1 MTSCGRLASDVVP
14 TVTVA
19 AAEKTTHGRRM
30 VDIGPIELLIIAV
43 LLIVP
48 IVLDIVIAS
57 RKALEPLWLWVLLSV
72 LFPWIM
78 LIVLL
83 IVPARRD
90 QRGAV

>member
-1 MTSCGRLASDVVP
+1 MP
-14 TVTVA
+14 N
-19 AAEKTTHGRRM
+19 
-30 VDIGPIELLIIAV
+30 IGPFELLFILV
-43 LLIVP
+43 LLMVP

-72 LFPWIM
+72 LFPWIL

-90 QRGAV
+90 QRGTV

>member
-1 MTSCGRLASDVVP
+1 MP
-14 TVTVA
+14 N
-19 AAEKTTHGRRM
+19 
-30 VDIGPIELLIIAV
+30 IGPIELLFILV

-57 RKALEPLWLWVLLSV
+57 RKTLEPLWLLVLLSV

-90 QRGAV
+90 QRDAA

>member
-1 MTSCGRLASDVVP
+1 MP
-14 TVTVA
+14 N
-19 AAEKTTHGRRM
+19 
-30 VDIGPIELLIIAV
+30 IGPIELLFILV
-43 LLIVP
+43 LLMVP

-72 LFPWIM
+72 LFPWIL

-90 QRGAV
+90 QRGTV

>member
-1 MTSCGRLASDVVP
+1 MPS
-14 TVTVA
+14 
-19 AAEKTTHGRRM
+19 
-30 VDIGPIELLIIAV
+30 IGPIELLIILV
-43 LLIVP
+43 LVVVP
-48 IVLDIVIAS
+48 IVFNVVIAS

-90 QRGAV
+90 QEGAV

>member
-1 MTSCGRLASDVVP
+1 MN
-14 TVTVA
+14 
-19 AAEKTTHGRRM
+19 
-30 VDIGPIELLIIAV
+30 IGPIELLMILV
-43 LLIVP
+43 LLMVP
-48 IVLDIVIAS
+48 IVLDVVIAS

-90 QRGAV
+90 PRGAV

>member
-1 MTSCGRLASDVVP
+1 MP
-14 TVTVA
+14 N
-19 AAEKTTHGRRM
+19 
-30 VDIGPIELLIIAV
+30 IGPFELLFILA

-48 IVLDIVIAS
+48 IVLDVVIAS

-72 LFPWIM
+72 LFPWIL

-90 QRGAV
+90 QRSTA

>member
-1 MTSCGRLASDVVP
+1 MN
-14 TVTVA
+14 
-19 AAEKTTHGRRM
+19 
-30 VDIGPIELLIIAV
+30 IGPIELLFILV
-43 LLIVP
+43 LLMVP
-48 IVLDIVIAS
+48 IVFDVVLAS

>member
-1 MTSCGRLASDVVP
+1 MAFCGRLACKVVP
-14 TVTVA
+14 AVTA
-19 AAEKTTHGRRM
+19 AAAAKRTQGGRI
-30 VDIGPIELLIIAV
+30 VNIGPIELLFILV
-43 LLIVP
+43 LLMVP
-48 IVLDIVIAS
+48 IVLDVVLAS

>member
-1 MTSCGRLASDVVP
+1 MP
-14 TVTVA
+14 N
-19 AAEKTTHGRRM
+19 
-30 VDIGPIELLIIAV
+30 IGPIELLFILV
-43 LLIVP
+43 LLMVP
-48 IVLDIVIAS
+48 IVLDVVLAS

-83 IVPARRD
+83 IVPARRG

>member
-1 MTSCGRLASDVVP
+1 MN
-14 TVTVA
+14 
-19 AAEKTTHGRRM
+19 
-30 VDIGPIELLIIAV
+30 IGPIELLFILV
-43 LLIVP
+43 LLMVP
-48 IVLDIVIAS
+48 IVLDVVLAS

>member
-1 MTSCGRLASDVVP
+1 MP
-14 TVTVA
+14 N
-19 AAEKTTHGRRM
+19 
-30 VDIGPIELLIIAV
+30 IGPIELLIIAV

>member
-1 MTSCGRLASDVVP
+1 MP
-14 TVTVA
+14 N
-19 AAEKTTHGRRM
+19 
-30 VDIGPIELLIIAV
+30 IGPIELLIILV
-43 LLIVP
+43 LVMVP
-48 IVLDIVIAS
+48 IVFDVVIAS

-90 QRGAV
+90 QQGAV

>member
-1 MTSCGRLASDVVP
+1 MPS
-14 TVTVA
+14 
-19 AAEKTTHGRRM
+19 
-30 VDIGPIELLIIAV
+30 IGPIELLIIAV

>member
-1 MTSCGRLASDVVP
+1 MP
-14 TVTVA
+14 N
-19 AAEKTTHGRRM
+19 
-30 VDIGPIELLIIAV
+30 IGPIELLFILV

-57 RKALEPLWLWVLLSV
+57 RKTLEPLWLWVLLSV

-90 QRGAV
+90 QRDAA

>member
-1 MTSCGRLASDVVP
+1 MP
-14 TVTVA
+14 N
-19 AAEKTTHGRRM
+19 
-30 VDIGPIELLIIAV
+30 IGPIELLFIAV

-48 IVLDIVIAS
+48 IVLDVAIAS

-72 LFPWIM
+72 LFPWIL

-90 QRGAV
+90 QQGTA

>member
-1 MTSCGRLASDVVP
+1 MP
-14 TVTVA
+14 N
-19 AAEKTTHGRRM
+19 
-30 VDIGPIELLIIAV
+30 IGPIELLFILV
-43 LLIVP
+43 LLMVP
-48 IVLDIVIAS
+48 IVLDVVLAS

-90 QRGAV
+90 PRGTEIGRAHV

>member
-1 MTSCGRLASDVVP
+1 MP
-14 TVTVA
+14 N
-19 AAEKTTHGRRM
+19 
-30 VDIGPIELLIIAV
+30 IGPIELLIIAV
-43 LLIVP
+43 LLFVP

>member
-1 MTSCGRLASDVVP
+1 MIL
-14 TVTVA
+14 
-19 AAEKTTHGRRM
+19 
-30 VDIGPIELLIIAV
+30 V

-48 IVLDIVIAS
+48 IVLDVVIAS

-83 IVPARRD
+83 IVPARRG

>member
-1 MTSCGRLASDVVP
+1 MP
-14 TVTVA
+14 N
-19 AAEKTTHGRRM
+19 
-30 VDIGPIELLIIAV
+30 IGPIELLIILV
-43 LLIVP
+43 LVMVP
-48 IVLDIVIAS
+48 IVFDVMIAS
-57 RKALEPLWLWVLLSV
+57 RKTLEPLWLWVLLSV

>member
-1 MTSCGRLASDVVP
+1 
-14 TVTVA
+14 
-19 AAEKTTHGRRM
+19 M
-30 VDIGPIELLIIAV
+30 VNIGPIELLFILV

-57 RKALEPLWLWVLLSV
+57 RKMLEPLWLWVLLSV

-90 QRGAV
+90 QQGTV

>member
-1 MTSCGRLASDVVP
+1 MP
-14 TVTVA
+14 N
-19 AAEKTTHGRRM
+19 
-30 VDIGPIELLIIAV
+30 IGPIELLIILV
-43 LLIVP
+43 LVVVP
-48 IVLDIVIAS
+48 IVFDVVIAS

-90 QRGAV
+90 QEDVV

>member
-1 MTSCGRLASDVVP
+1 MP
-14 TVTVA
+14 N
-19 AAEKTTHGRRM
+19 
-30 VDIGPIELLIIAV
+30 IGPLELLFIAV

-48 IVLDIVIAS
+48 IVFDVMIAS
-57 RKALEPLWLWVLLSV
+57 RKALEPLWLWVLFSV

>member
-1 MTSCGRLASDVVP
+1 VN
-14 TVTVA
+14 
-19 AAEKTTHGRRM
+19 
-30 VDIGPIELLIIAV
+30 IGPIELLFILV
-43 LLIVP
+43 LLMVP
-48 IVLDIVIAS
+48 IVLDVVLAS

>member
-1 MTSCGRLASDVVP
+1 MP
-14 TVTVA
+14 N
-19 AAEKTTHGRRM
+19 
-30 VDIGPIELLIIAV
+30 IGPIEVLFILV

-48 IVLDIVIAS
+48 IVLDVVIAS

-90 QRGAV
+90 QRDAV

>member
-1 MTSCGRLASDVVP
+1 MLN
-14 TVTVA
+14 
-19 AAEKTTHGRRM
+19 
-30 VDIGPIELLIIAV
+30 IGPIELLFILV
-43 LLIVP
+43 LLMAP
-48 IVLDIVIAS
+48 IVIDVVIAS

-90 QRGAV
+90 PRGAV

>member
-1 MTSCGRLASDVVP
+1 
-14 TVTVA
+14 
-19 AAEKTTHGRRM
+19 M